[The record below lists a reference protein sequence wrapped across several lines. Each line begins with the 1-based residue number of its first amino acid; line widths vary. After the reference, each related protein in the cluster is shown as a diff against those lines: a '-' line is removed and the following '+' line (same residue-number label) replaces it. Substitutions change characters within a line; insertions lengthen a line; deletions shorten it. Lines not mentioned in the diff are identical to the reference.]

1 MEIGKYTTVGVRL
14 GQGAFGTVELATDGK
29 KQIAIKCI
37 EKNHIVQENMGIQVS
52 KEVSILKQLKHKNIV
67 GIEEVLMSPKY
78 LYILMEYVKG
88 GELFSKIAQYGG
100 KIPET
105 SCKRYVY
112 QICDALEYCH
122 NLNVCH
128 RDIKPQNIL
137 LDEKDNVKLVDFGF
151 ATIMEMEDTDD
162 FDEFNRGME
171 AQSHKM
177 RQTHTLC
184 GTDAYMA
191 PELVSRKTYMG
202 DKVDI
207 WAMGTVAYFLLT
219 GKLPFKKFDIKRLTY
234 NTLDLTLEQND
245 FVSKCLAVVPEE
257 RYSARKLLLHKW
269 IFNSKRSSNTSSDM
283 KEDVESSSSSSED
296 EDDISVSFSIHSSK
310 DQKYVI
316 DHIKEELS
324 KNQWKMKDQS
334 SLELIKVSKKS
345 DSGFNM
351 INIILHDSTNGILN
365 IDIKNGS
372 AMKMATLESKNELKN
387 IILNL
392 EY

>member
-1 MEIGKYTTVGVRL
+1 M
-14 GQGAFGTVELATDGK
+14 
-29 KQIAIKCI
+29 
-37 EKNHIVQENMGIQVS
+37 
-52 KEVSILKQLKHKNIV
+52 
-67 GIEEVLMSPKY
+67 
-78 LYILMEYVKG
+78 
-88 GELFSKIAQYGG
+88 
-100 KIPET
+100 
-105 SCKRYVY
+105 
-112 QICDALEYCH
+112 
-122 NLNVCH
+122 
-128 RDIKPQNIL
+128 
-137 LDEKDNVKLVDFGF
+137 DEKDNVKLVDFGF

-177 RQTHTLC
+177 RQSHTLC

-245 FVSKCLAVVPEE
+245 FISKCLAVVPEE
-257 RYSARKLLLHKW
+257 RHSARRLLLHGW

-283 KEDVESSSSSSED
+283 KEDIENSSSSSED

-316 DHIKEELS
+316 CLLYTS
-324 KNQWKMKDQS
+324 PSPRDQRGSRMPS
-334 SLELIKVSKKS
+334 S
-345 DSGFNM
+345 
-351 INIILHDSTNGILN
+351 
-365 IDIKNGS
+365 
-372 AMKMATLESKNELKN
+372 A
-387 IILNL
+387 
-392 EY
+392 

>member
-1 MEIGKYTTVGVRL
+1 
-14 GQGAFGTVELATDGK
+14 
-29 KQIAIKCI
+29 
-37 EKNHIVQENMGIQVS
+37 
-52 KEVSILKQLKHKNIV
+52 
-67 GIEEVLMSPKY
+67 
-78 LYILMEYVKG
+78 
-88 GELFSKIAQYGG
+88 
-100 KIPET
+100 
-105 SCKRYVY
+105 
-112 QICDALEYCH
+112 
-122 NLNVCH
+122 
-128 RDIKPQNIL
+128 
-137 LDEKDNVKLVDFGF
+137 
-151 ATIMEMEDTDD
+151 
-162 FDEFNRGME
+162 
-171 AQSHKM
+171 
-177 RQTHTLC
+177 
-184 GTDAYMA
+184 
-191 PELVSRKTYMG
+191 
-202 DKVDI
+202 
-207 WAMGTVAYFLLT
+207 
-219 GKLPFKKFDIKRLTY
+219 
-234 NTLDLTLEQND
+234 LTLEQND
-245 FVSKCLAVVPEE
+245 FISKCLAVVPEE
-257 RYSARKLLLHKW
+257 RHSARRLLLHGW

-283 KEDVESSSSSSED
+283 KEDVENSSSSSED

>member
-1 MEIGKYTTVGVRL
+1 
-14 GQGAFGTVELATDGK
+14 
-29 KQIAIKCI
+29 
-37 EKNHIVQENMGIQVS
+37 MGIQVS

-67 GIEEVLMSPKY
+67 SIEEVLMSPKY

-100 KIPET
+100 KIPEI

-112 QICDALEYCH
+112 QICDALDYCH

-151 ATIMEMEDTDD
+151 ATIMEMEDTDND

-171 AQSHKM
+171 AQSYKM
-177 RQTHTLC
+177 RKTHTLC

-219 GKLPFKKFDIKRLTY
+219 GKLPFKKFDVKRLMY
-234 NTLDLTLEQND
+234 NTLDLTPEQND
-245 FVSKCLAVVPEE
+245 FISKCLAIFPEE
-257 RYSARKLLLHKW
+257 RHSARRLLLHKW
-269 IFNSKRSSNTSSDM
+269 IFNGKRLSNTSNASSSDM
-283 KEDVESSSSSSED
+283 KEDVESLSSSSED
-296 EDDISVSFSIHSSK
+296 EDEDEISVSFSIHSSK
-310 DQKYVI
+310 DQKSVI
-316 DHIKEELS
+316 DYIKEELS

-372 AMKMATLESKNELKN
+372 AMKMATLESKIELKN